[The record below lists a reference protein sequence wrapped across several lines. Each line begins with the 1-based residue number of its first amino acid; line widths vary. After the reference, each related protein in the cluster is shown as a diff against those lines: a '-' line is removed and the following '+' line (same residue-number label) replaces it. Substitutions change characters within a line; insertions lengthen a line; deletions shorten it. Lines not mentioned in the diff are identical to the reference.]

1 MKINIRPAFINTISF
16 DLDDTLYDNRGYIQ
30 AAEQALLNFL
40 ALQFPRAK
48 AWHSRDWLNL
58 KQRLVKAKPLLGH
71 DTTAARLATLEQG
84 LLIAGYDK
92 SQATAG
98 AQQGLA
104 LFLDKRSDFTVP
116 SEVLL
121 QLKSLQSQYRLV
133 GITNGNV
140 DANRIG
146 LGEVFE
152 FVLHPGEGMR
162 MKPYPDLFYK
172 ACRQLHISH
181 KQLLHVGDSY
191 TADVQG
197 ARRAGCQAA
206 WLNPAVGREAI
217 TPQQGQLAHIE
228 FSNIDQLQQLS
239 GLG

>member
-1 MKINIRPAFINTISF
+1 MKINIRPADISAISF

-30 AAEQALLNFL
+30 AAELALLNFL
-40 ALQFPRAK
+40 ALQFPK
-48 AWHSRDWLNL
+48 TKDWHRQDWLNL
-58 KQRLVKAKPLLGH
+58 KQRLLQSKPLLGH
-71 DTTAARLATLEQG
+71 DTTAARVATIEQG

-92 SQATAG
+92 AQAEQG

-121 QLKSLQSQYRLV
+121 QLKALQCQYRLI

-140 DANRIG
+140 DAKHIG

-152 FVLHPGEGMR
+152 FVLHPGKGMR

-172 ACRQLHISH
+172 ACRQLKLAH

-191 TADVQG
+191 RADVQG
-197 ARRAGCQAA
+197 ARRAGCQVA
-206 WLNPAVGREAI
+206 WLNPAVGREQEQLGA
-217 TPQQGQLAHIE
+217 GQLPHIE
-228 FSNIDQLQQLS
+228 LDNIEQLLQL
-239 GLG
+239 GQ